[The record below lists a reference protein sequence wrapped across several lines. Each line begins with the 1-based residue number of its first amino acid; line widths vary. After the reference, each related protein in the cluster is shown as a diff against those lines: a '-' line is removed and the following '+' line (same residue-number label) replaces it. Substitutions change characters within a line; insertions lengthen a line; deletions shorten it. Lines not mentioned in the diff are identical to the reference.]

1 MPNDIFEFI
10 DDQTSKLSTRQ
21 LDNQTINTSIDAS
34 NSPNVG
40 SWKVLIAD
48 DEPSIHDITTLALKD
63 IRYKDKPIQFLH
75 AYSGTETIEIL
86 TQHPDIAL
94 LLLDVVM
101 ETDDSGLQA
110 VDAIRNQLNN
120 HAIRI
125 ILRTGQPGHA
135 PELDVIQK
143 YDINDYKE
151 KTELTA
157 KKLFTTVYTALRCYN
172 DIVRLEQNRK
182 GLEKIINATSDIF
195 RLQSMEQL
203 VSGVLM
209 QVMSIIG
216 TDDDAF
222 YGHAA
227 HFSTPRSTDSDANDM
242 VIISGTGRYEFML
255 NKPINQV
262 LSADVVCD
270 INLAYRE
277 KRNVFTDKSC
287 IVYLKNNS
295 LIYIDGYKKLNKLEH
310 SLLDIF
316 SANVTVA
323 FENIELNDEILETQK
338 EVILTLGSTTEFRSN
353 ETGNHISRVSEMSKK
368 LASLAGLSDEDAELL
383 RMASP
388 MHDVGKIGIPDNI
401 LLKPDKLTEEEYEIM
416 KTHTTIGY
424 DLLKHSSRPIF
435 KAAATIAHQHQEKW
449 DGSGYPQGL
458 SGSNIHIFG
467 RITSI
472 VDVFDALSSSR
483 CYKDAWSADDI
494 KEYFHSQKN
503 KHFDPQL
510 VDIFMHNFDS
520 FIDFRQSLGD
530 DS

>member
-1 MPNDIFEFI
+1 MPDDIFEFI
-10 DDQTSKLSTRQ
+10 DDQAGDQADHQLS
-21 LDNQTINTSIDAS
+21 NISIDS
-34 NSPNVG
+34 SSPVNTG

-48 DEPSIHDITTLALKD
+48 DEPSIHEVTTLALKE
-63 IRYKDKPIQFLH
+63 IIFKDKPIEFLH
-75 AYSGTETIEIL
+75 AYSGAQTIEIL
-86 TQHPDIAL
+86 KQHPDIAL

-101 ETDDSGLQA
+101 ESDDSGLIA

-120 HAIRI
+120 QAIRI

-216 TDDDAF
+216 TQDDAF

-227 HFSTPRSTDSDANDM
+227 HFSHPQPASDDANDM
-242 VIISGTGRYEFML
+242 QIISGTGRYEFML
-255 NKPINQV
+255 NQPINQV
-262 LSADVVCD
+262 LSADVVRD
-270 INLAYRE
+270 INLAFKE

-295 LIYIDGYKKLNKLEH
+295 LVYIDGYKKLTKLEH

-353 ETGNHISRVSEMSKK
+353 ETGNHIARVSEMSKK
-368 LASLAGLSDEDAELL
+368 LAILAGLSDEEAELL
-383 RMASP
+383 LMASP

-401 LLKPDKLTEEEYEIM
+401 LLKPEKLTDDEFEIM

-424 DLLKHSSRPIF
+424 DLLKHSSRPVF

-458 SGSNIHIFG
+458 SGSDIHIFG
-467 RITSI
+467 RITCI

-483 CYKDAWSADDI
+483 CYKEAWLAEDI
-494 KEYFHSQKN
+494 KEYFNSQKG

-510 VDIFMHNFDS
+510 VETFTNHFES
-520 FIDFRQSLGD
+520 FVEFRQSLGD
-530 DS
+530 DA